1 MQVCLITSSVTLE
14 WRCGSSSPSDV
25 PAVVFPGRLPPMA
38 EPFIGTEAVADGAF
52 TKAELASRCRRLF
65 PNVYVERDVG
75 VTALL
80 RAKAG
85 WLWTGR
91 RGVVAGFAAAALHGS
106 NWVDDAQVVELIHD
120 NRRSPPG
127 IRTHRGPIDDDEI
140 EVTVGLPVT
149 SPIRTALDFGCWY
162 PTMTAV
168 AGIDA
173 LARATGLKT
182 ADFELLAHRYA
193 GRRGIAR
200 ARQAMELCDAGAQ
213 SPKESWLRVVLI
225 RAGLP
230 RPQTQIP
237 VRNEF
242 GSAIAYLDMGWED
255 LKVAVEYDGEQH
267 RRDRRQYT
275 WDVRRSEMLERLGW
289 IVIRVVAGDRPAEII
304 SRVRAALARRRCG

>member
-1 MQVCLITSSVTLE
+1 
-14 WRCGSSSPSDV
+14 
-25 PAVVFPGRLPPMA
+25 MA
-38 EPFIGTEAVADGAF
+38 EPFIGSGVVATGAL
-52 TKAELASRCRRLF
+52 TKAQLATRCRRLF
-65 PNVYVERDVG
+65 PDVYVERDVD
-75 VTALL
+75 VTAEL

-106 NWVDDAQVVELIHD
+106 KWVDNAQVVELIHD
-120 NRRSPPG
+120 NLRSPPG
-127 IRTHRGPIDDDEI
+127 IQIHRDHIDEDEI
-140 EVTVGLPVT
+140 EVTAGIPVT
-149 SPIRTALDFGCWY
+149 SPVRTALDFGCWY

-173 LARATGLKT
+173 LARATDLK
-182 ADFELLAHRYA
+182 AEDVDLLARRYA

-200 ARQAMELCDAGAQ
+200 ARQAAELFDAGAQ

-225 RAGLP
+225 QAGLP

-237 VRNEF
+237 VLNEF

-267 RRDRRQYT
+267 RSDRRQYT
-275 WDVRRSEMLERLGW
+275 WDVRRSEMLELLGW
-289 IVIRVVAGDRPAEII
+289 IVIRVVAGDRPAEVV